1 MPLQNDFSITE
12 EDFPVVKNPL
22 ANAGDIR
29 DADLI
34 PGSGRSP
41 GGGNGNSLQYSCLE
55 NPMDRGNWWATVHGV
70 PKSWTRLKQLS
81 THAQGTTEG
90 LDKGGKQLRTVL
102 YLLDALEEALKLVC
116 YSSNTR
122 FCNLSTTDLLWVS
135 VPCTIGC
142 LATSPF
148 SFY

>member
-1 MPLQNDFSITE
+1 M
-12 EDFPVVKNPL
+12 
-22 ANAGDIR
+22 GY
-29 DADLI
+29 
-34 PGSGRSP
+34 SP
-41 GGGNGNSLQYSCLE
+41 WG
-55 NPMDRGNWWATVHGV
+55 P
-70 PKSWTRLKQLS
+70 WTQLKRLS

-90 LDKGGKQLRTVL
+90 LEKGGKQLRTVL

-142 LATSPF
+142 LATSPS